1 MNATINT
8 TELTKT
14 LSLENIQG
22 TAELW
27 NKIIWE
33 LLTEKDVVTIKGKTY
48 LNRSWCRKIAMHLN
62 INTEVIREERR
73 ELDNESFIYDFT
85 VRASSPLGRYTE
97 ASASCNS
104 WEREFTHLDNDVR
117 ATSQT
122 RATNRAICDLIG
134 FYEVPYTLKPQ
145 APEQVVTDTP
155 VREQAQEEEWLT
167 GKQKYLLI
175 KLIDERHDDEET
187 RTELYKSLEW
197 MTKTEARFLIR
208 DFLQE
213 QAES

>member
-1 MNATINT
+1 MNTI
-8 TELTKT
+8 ELTHT
-14 LSLENIQG
+14 LTSDNIQR
-22 TAELW
+22 TSELW
-27 NKIIWE
+27 NNTIPQ
-33 LLTEKDVVTIKGKTY
+33 LLTEKDMVTIKGKTY
-48 LNRSWCRKIAMHLN
+48 INRSGCRKIAMHLN

-73 ELDNESFIYDFT
+73 MLDDDTFIYDFT

-104 WEREFTHLDNDVR
+104 GERDFTHLDNDVR

-134 FYEVPYTLKPQ
+134 FYEIPNSYVSQ
-145 APEQVVTDTP
+145 AAHQVVTETP
-155 VREQAQEEEWLT
+155 TVQTSQEEEGLT
-167 GKQKYLLI
+167 NKQKYLLI

-187 RTELYKSLEW
+187 RTELYKSLEG